1 MQVSGPDLLGLVATA
16 ILVATLTGQTIKQ
29 WREGATRGIARWFFL
44 GQVTASVCFIAYSL
58 LIHSRL
64 FALANT
70 LVLLSALAGYIV
82 LRLNRR
88 RALRQSQAQPP
99 AHRPKV
105 RQPEAEPAHHLRVAV
120 LG

>member
-1 MQVSGPDLLGLVATA
+1 MERLGADLIGLVATA
-16 ILVATLTGQTIKQ
+16 ILVATLAGQTMKQ

-44 GQVTASVCFIAYSL
+44 GQVSASICFVVYSL

-64 FALANT
+64 FAVANT
-70 LVLLSALAGYIV
+70 LVLLSALAGYVV

-88 RALRQSQAQPP
+88 RALRLHPPQPQPQQATARP
-99 AHRPKV
+99 ADAG
-105 RQPEAEPAHHLRVAV
+105 AEHHLRVVV